1 MPVGCRSGRTST
13 TGQYSKMGWA
23 GRWRCGLSQYT
34 SWRRSTPGLPQSQE
48 PVIGRHRRTGRRI
61 TRNTTPIWYTQV
73 EYSKKESGMQ
83 GKKLIRWIAALSLV
97 ASLNVSSLSGSS
109 AAQNAAASTAI
120 RMKRASADSEPA
132 ADTGRNGKIAFL
144 RNRGGAVDVYV
155 VNPSGMTPVN
165 LTRSRA
171 NELYVDWS
179 PNGRHVVFT
188 RFGKGAGNL
197 FRISRSGK
205 GLPAPLPNRVKT
217 T

>member
-1 MPVGCRSGRTST
+1 
-13 TGQYSKMGWA
+13 
-23 GRWRCGLSQYT
+23 
-34 SWRRSTPGLPQSQE
+34 
-48 PVIGRHRRTGRRI
+48 
-61 TRNTTPIWYTQV
+61 
-73 EYSKKESGMQ
+73 MQ

-205 GLPAPLPNRVKT
+205 GLRRLTSGSPSDEMPRWSPDGSVIAFDRTVDDGQADVFVVDARAHLVSSCEAPPARGRKSYIRPSGYGSLACACSDPGLRSLTQPANYFT
-217 T
+217 